1 MGVAGAAALVL
12 GAALRLDQ
20 FGAQVLLDDEWH
32 AVHQVLARPPSAFF
46 TDLGHADYGIPLAL
60 YDWALVHT
68 IGLSETAMRM
78 PMMVAGLATI
88 VLVPLAVARRVGAGV
103 ALALAFLLALS
114 PPLVAYSQIAR
125 PYGLTLLAGLYAHWA
140 FQRYLR
146 GSRADGVGYVAAAGF
161 ACWLHLVA
169 APFVLAPFAWAAF
182 AMARDPALRLAQGRR
197 VAWLA
202 LATAVLIAVLVGP
215 PLLARPEALGAKSGY
230 APFDLDTLAG
240 AMHWWLGTRSA
251 AVVAIALV
259 VAAFGARPLWR
270 ALPEVRSATLG
281 LAVTA
286 IALALTRPE
295 WGETPFV
302 FARYLL
308 PVVPLVLL
316 AVACGAAAIAGWA
329 PEGRAR
335 VTLATTIAAVVTI
348 ALAATSPLRD
358 WTRHPTSNRLGIA
371 SLYDFRPGPNPARE
385 TVSHIPMSP
394 FWQSLA
400 AQPRGSIVVAA
411 APFRFESYD
420 WDAPRWE
427 RKSAQ
432 RVIPGWITGLCIAQR
447 SGELPN
453 AEGYAFRNAVHLSDR
468 AALAARGVDYV
479 VWQRPWVPHAQDR
492 LVAGGD
498 DTSTCEAALR
508 ARFGAPAYED
518 ANLVAFRLSDARR

>member
-1 MGVAGAAALVL
+1 
-12 GAALRLDQ
+12 
-20 FGAQVLLDDEWH
+20 
-32 AVHQVLARPPSAFF
+32 
-46 TDLGHADYGIPLAL
+46 
-60 YDWALVHT
+60 
-68 IGLSETAMRM
+68 
-78 PMMVAGLATI
+78 
-88 VLVPLAVARRVGAGV
+88 
-103 ALALAFLLALS
+103 
-114 PPLVAYSQIAR
+114 
-125 PYGLTLLAGLYAHWA
+125 
-140 FQRYLR
+140 
-146 GSRADGVGYVAAAGF
+146 
-161 ACWLHLVA
+161 
-169 APFVLAPFAWAAF
+169 
-182 AMARDPALRLAQGRR
+182 
-197 VAWLA
+197 
-202 LATAVLIAVLVGP
+202 
-215 PLLARPEALGAKSGY
+215 
-230 APFDLDTLAG
+230 
-240 AMHWWLGTRSA
+240 
-251 AVVAIALV
+251 
-259 VAAFGARPLWR
+259 
-270 ALPEVRSATLG
+270 
-281 LAVTA
+281 
-286 IALALTRPE
+286 LTRPE

-316 AVACGAAAIAGWA
+316 AVACGAAAIAGGA

-432 RVIPGWITGLCIAQR
+432 RVNPRLDHRALHRPTLGRAARRGGLRVPQR
-447 SGELPN
+447 GAP
-453 AEGYAFRNAVHLSDR
+453 FRR

-479 VWQRPWVPHAQDR
+479 VWQRPWVPYAQDR